1 MAKKDVELFF
11 EEVNKNETLKKTRKS
26 RSRND

>member
-11 EEVNKNETLKKTRKS
+11 EEVNKTENLKKELKKQKRE
-26 RSRND
+26 